1 VGPIEKA
8 LLEAK
13 VKKHE
18 IEEII
23 MVGGSTR
30 IPKVRRMVEEY
41 FGKTLNYSVNPDE
54 AVAAG
59 AAI

>member
-1 VGPIEKA
+1 
-8 LLEAK
+8 
-13 VKKHE
+13 
-18 IEEII
+18 

-30 IPKVRRMVEEY
+30 IPKVRKMVEAY
-41 FGKTLNYSVNPDE
+41 FGKNLNYSVNPDE